1 MLHLTIEA
9 SPSEGI
15 ERGVSGTRE
24 GVEDDGFGFLG
35 VKSSSRMRRGASL
48 SSVLFFFFVLEGK
61 GEMSSSSEGISTAN
75 GSPIAERR
83 GKKTQRGLQNPTQLR
98 QEMPRLLKYSLSLSL
113 CGTGHRAY
121 RPGHVNPI
129 EPRPHWARYWIC
141 IAGP

>member
-83 GKKTQRGLQNPTQLR
+83 EKKPSAGSKIQTNWGRKCRGF
-98 QEMPRLLKYSLSLSL
+98 
-113 CGTGHRAY
+113 
-121 RPGHVNPI
+121 
-129 EPRPHWARYWIC
+129 
-141 IAGP
+141 